1 VTAQTHQAGGDA
13 IPDSAMAWRMAAA
26 AFTAGFVVFG
36 IVYSFGVFLQPMTE
50 DFPIGRAAISAFYS
64 IASLL
69 WYMLGPLTGHL
80 NDRIGPRIMVAS
92 GAVSMGA
99 GLVLTAFIE
108 HVGIGYLTYGIG
120 VGLGAA
126 CAYVPTLANLGGW
139 FVRKRNAAFG
149 IAAAGTGCGML
160 IIPPLAASLI
170 DRVGWRLT
178 NVVLGVGS
186 ALLLSACALIVAPPP
201 VAPHAARE
209 RPLCPV
215 LCSFPFLMMYSSWTL
230 ATTALFVP
238 FVFLPQFALNNG
250 ATPLAASAL
259 LSILGGVSVLSR
271 LGIGILGNR
280 IASLSLF
287 KVAVLAMAASHILW
301 LVMPAYSWLVVFAI
315 CLGFAYGLRI
325 AVLPSVLIEFC
336 GLQNLG
342 ALLGI
347 FFTATG
353 LAAVIGPLLAGYIV
367 DYSGSYQWGIA
378 FALAM
383 ATLGFAAVA
392 PLNAATVVQTTRK

>member
-201 VAPHAARE
+201 VAPHAGPE
-209 RPLCPV
+209 RPLRPV

-250 ATPLAASAL
+250 ATPVAASAL

-271 LGIGILGNR
+271 LGIGVLGNR

-287 KVAVLAMAASHILW
+287 KGAVLAMAASYILW
-301 LVMPAYSWLVVFAI
+301 LVMPCYSWLVVFAI
-315 CLGFAYGLRI
+315 CLGLAYGLRI

-342 ALLGI
+342 ALLGV

-383 ATLGFAAVA
+383 ATLGFVTVA